1 MDARTRLGRSGEDL
15 AAAYYRRRGYAV
27 LDRNY
32 RCRGGEID
40 VVLRRG
46 KVLVF
51 CEVKTRSSDRFGTP
65 AEAVHPLKQDR
76 IRRAAAQ
83 WMVARRPGRVEVRFD
98 VFSVIVRA
106 GRIEVGCIP
115 DAF

>member
-1 MDARTRLGRSGEDL
+1 MDARARLGRTGEDL
-15 AAAYYRRRGYAV
+15 AVAHYRRRGYTV

-32 RCRGGEID
+32 RCSGGEID

-51 CEVKTRSSDRFGTP
+51 CEVKARSSDRFGAP

-76 IRRAAAQ
+76 IRRAAAN
-83 WMVARRPGRVEVRFD
+83 WLVSRRPGRVDVRFD